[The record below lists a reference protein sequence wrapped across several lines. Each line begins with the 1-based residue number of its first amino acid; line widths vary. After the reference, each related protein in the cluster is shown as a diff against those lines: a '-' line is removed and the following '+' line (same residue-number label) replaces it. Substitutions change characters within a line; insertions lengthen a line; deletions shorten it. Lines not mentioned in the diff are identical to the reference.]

1 MMKLNVITTDADR
14 MLLRLQRLAA
24 AKMQSAPVQAAKY
37 LHKSVRHSIRISPK
51 PSKPG
56 KPPHTRQSAALKNA
70 ISSRVERSSGHAD
83 VYVGLSRAMGSKA
96 SLTAIAGLHETGGTV
111 SRADPFRLGMYG
123 PVRKDDRYAS
133 ARWGKSWLGK
143 GYVFARLKTDA
154 MVRRANDLA
163 NAAMPSR
170 TATYPAR
177 PFLKPALDKAMKAPG
192 FLKIFSL
199 KK

>member
-1 MMKLNVITTDADR
+1 MRLKLIVTDAER
-14 MLLRLQRLAA
+14 MLLRLERLAA

-37 LHKSVRHSIRISPK
+37 LHKAVRNSIRVSPR

-56 KPPHTRQSAALKNA
+56 KPPHTRSRGALKNA
-70 ISSRVERSSGHAD
+70 IASRIERSSGHAD

-96 SLTAIAGLHETGGTV
+96 SLAAIAGLHETGGTV
-111 SRADPFRLGMYG
+111 SRADPYRLGMYG

-133 ARWGKSWLGK
+133 SKWKTWLGK

-154 MVRRANDLA
+154 MVRRANALA

-177 PFLKPALDKAMKAPG
+177 PFLKPTLDKAMKAPG
-192 FLKIFSL
+192 FLRIFSL
-199 KK
+199 RQK